1 VPRAVFPRPLVVYL
15 LARKMRT
22 FLLIVVAGLIMLGA
36 VAVYAMNDSA
46 DAQPKPTPSF
56 EHCWN
61 EDGSRFDCKDFP
73 GGLPWQR

>member
-1 VPRAVFPRPLVVYL
+1 
-15 LARKMRT
+15 
-22 FLLIVVAGLIMLGA
+22 
-36 VAVYAMNDSA
+36 MNDSA